1 MREGII
7 FDIKKYALHDGPGIR
22 TTVFLKGCP
31 LRCLWCHNPE
41 GQRPGPEIIL
51 RPQRCLENCHRC
63 VEACPRLALSKT
75 GPFPH
80 VNPSLCDCC
89 GLCAEVCPAEA
100 LEMVGRK
107 MTPEEVIAEVMKDLP
122 FYEESGGG
130 VTFSGG
136 EPLLQANFLESLLIL
151 AKKNNLHTV
160 VDTSGQA
167 NFSVFIR
174 ILPYVDLFLYDLKL
188 IDPERHHSATGHR
201 NGLILENLKNLA
213 SLMDKIMVRIPVVP
227 TINDD
232 EANLKQM
239 ANFIKSIGPIK
250 GVELLPYHELGKDKY
265 ARVGREYKLSAIAR
279 PSTEEMAKVARI
291 FKEANLS
298 VSIGG

>member
-1 MREGII
+1 MTDGIV
-7 FDIKKYALHDGPGIR
+7 FDIKRYALHDGPGIR
-22 TTVFLKGCP
+22 TTVFFKGCP

-63 VEACPRLALSKT
+63 VEACPKLAITKT
-75 GPFPH
+75 GPLPH
-80 VNPSLCDCC
+80 INPALCDCC
-89 GLCAEVCPAEA
+89 GVCAEVCPTEA

-107 MTPEEVIAEVMKDLP
+107 MKPEEVMAEVMKDFP

-136 EPLLQANFLESLLIL
+136 EPLLQPDFLESLLIL

-167 NFSVFIR
+167 SFSVFLR

-188 IDPERHHSATGHR
+188 IDPERHRSVTGQR
-201 NGLILENLKNLA
+201 NDLILENLKKLA
-213 SLMDKIMVRIPVVP
+213 SLTDKIVVRIPVIP

-232 EANLKQM
+232 EANLRQM
-239 ANFIKSIGPIK
+239 AAFIKSIGRVAGI
-250 GVELLPYHELGKDKY
+250 ELLPYHELGKDKY
-265 ARVGREYKLSAIAR
+265 ARVGMEYKLTTVTK
-279 PSTEEMAKVARI
+279 PSPEEMERVASI
-291 FKEANLS
+291 FREANLN